1 MPKALS
7 LAVELFLFFFSSPN
21 LGSFGRG
28 TASHQTYARGS
39 AVAEHGVLLR
49 NLAHLSPNFM
59 GAFIF
64 DHTRLWGAIV
74 SKWSEISD
82 IQNKFDERRWLRC
95 VL

>member
-1 MPKALS
+1 MGSVGWRENVLIFYATERMPKALS

-64 DHTRLWGAIV
+64 DHTRL
-74 SKWSEISD
+74 
-82 IQNKFDERRWLRC
+82 
-95 VL
+95 